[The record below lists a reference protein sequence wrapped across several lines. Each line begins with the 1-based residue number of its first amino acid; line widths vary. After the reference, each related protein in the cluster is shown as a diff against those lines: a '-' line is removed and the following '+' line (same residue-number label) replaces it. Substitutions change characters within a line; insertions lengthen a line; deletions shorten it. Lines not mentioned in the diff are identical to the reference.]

1 MRPMFTALMTVLS
14 VASAMPAMAQAVGY
28 QVVTVTDGGRIAG
41 RVTLK
46 GTAPDRERLAVTFD
60 MEVCGRTAKLSE
72 TLIVAANGGVRNAIV
87 HLRDIA
93 QGKSWR
99 PTRNELVQAN
109 CEFAPHML
117 LVPQGADLH
126 VVNTDRIAHQVRS
139 SGANLALNIEQ
150 PRYVEKLLV
159 PDFAKAGFPE
169 TVAEVWCDIH
179 PWMHAHVVVEKHP
192 YYARTDVDGAYRL
205 TGVPPGQYELA
216 LWHETLGEVTR
227 RVTVKA
233 NAQTSVSFAMEWD
246 SGSVLEYGGRTGTP

>member
-1 MRPMFTALMTVLS
+1 MRPMLPALVAVLF
-14 VASAMPAMAQAVGY
+14 VASAMPAMAQPDGY
-28 QVVTVTDGGRIAG
+28 QVITVSDGGRIAG
-41 RVTLK
+41 RVTLR
-46 GTAPDRERLAVTFD
+46 GTAPNRERLPVTSD
-60 MEVCGRTAKLSE
+60 MEVCGRAAKLSE
-72 TLIVAANGGVRNAIV
+72 TLLVAANGGVRNAIV
-87 HLRDIA
+87 YLRGIA
-93 QGKSWR
+93 QGKSW
-99 PTRNELVQAN
+99 PAHDELVQAN

-117 LVPQGADLH
+117 LVPQGGDLH

-159 PDFAKAGFPE
+159 PDFAKAGFPG

-179 PWMHAHVVVEKHP
+179 PWMHAHVVVERHP